1 MLFYGFVFINCY
13 STFEIQRH
21 QKTPFVDVLNFNVA
35 YVSDS

>member
-1 MLFYGFVFINCY
+1 MLFYGFVFT
-13 STFEIQRH
+13 TFEIQRH